1 MYNQIIT
8 NANHQF
14 NVKQIKVYFK
24 RKIGVQIKFGFLCF
38 GSVFLFH
45 QNLYFY
51 ICTYKYVNFNSF
63 INFSFFFPVFHKTQ
77 KNNSGNEVI
86 KQFFNRIEF
95 PCIPHYQISITSA
108 SHLSLYTR
116 QGNDFNFDGKQ
127 FTLHVQEKNP
137 CTVYHTKLHFVEFT
151 HKFFHVERRKI
162 YIDDETNSTLRER

>member
-24 RKIGVQIKFGFLCF
+24 RKIRVQIKFGFLCF

-45 QNLYFY
+45 QNLQFY
-51 ICTYKYVNFNSF
+51 IRTYEYVNLNSF
-63 INFSFFFPVFHKTQ
+63 NNFSFFPPCFTKHR
-77 KNNSGNEVI
+77 KNNPGNEII
-86 KQFFNRIEF
+86 KRFFNKIKF

-108 SHLSLYTR
+108 WHLSLYTK
-116 QGNDFNFDGKQ
+116 QGNDFNSDGKQ
-127 FTLHVQEKNP
+127 FTLHVQEKKP

-162 YIDDETNSTLRER
+162 YIDDETESTLRKR